1 MIMTRAETPH
11 RAAVCGA
18 DLLMVRDRDGVRVRE
33 RVWARVRVRI
43 TVRVRVRVRVR
54 FSVSV
59 RVGARVRVSVRVRC
73 AAPTCRACA
82 ATCAPPPP
90 AAQGEGEASSD
101 TRLGIGLGSGSGL
114 GLGFHRHPRLQ
125 LAERALFY
133 LVLLEHAAC
142 PAALACARAGAR
154 GISHAVDERE
164 VRASPRPTPTHAESA
179 RATPL
184 CTGRSPPGRPVTKE
198 GMQAGRRAEPGRP

>member
-18 DLLMVRDRDGVRVRE
+18 DLLRVRDRGGVRVRE
-33 RVWARVRVRI
+33 RVWARVRVRV

-54 FSVSV
+54 VSV
-59 RVGARVRVSVRVRC
+59 RVGLGFGLASGFGVRRRHVEHVLPLAPHPRLQLRVRVRPLAV
-73 AAPTCRACA
+73 A
-82 ATCAPPPP
+82 
-90 AAQGEGEASSD
+90 
-101 TRLGIGLGSGSGL
+101 RLGIGLGSGSGL

-133 LVLLEHAAC
+133 LDLLVHAAC